1 MAAPDLFSWQPPPA
15 YPDSPGYK
23 APGPSQE
30 AAEQVSE
37 DAATL
42 RGKALDILKASSLT
56 ADEVASRLDRNILSI
71 RPRLS
76 ELRTKG
82 LIRDTGERRTNISGK
97 SATVWRAV

>member
-1 MAAPDLFSWQPPPA
+1 MEQPDLFTYTPPPS
-15 YPDSPGYK
+15 YPESPGYK

-30 AAEQVSE
+30 AAAGIAE

-42 RGKALDILKASSLT
+42 RGKALDVLKASSLT

-82 LIRDTGERRTNISGK
+82 LIRDTGERRLNRSGK